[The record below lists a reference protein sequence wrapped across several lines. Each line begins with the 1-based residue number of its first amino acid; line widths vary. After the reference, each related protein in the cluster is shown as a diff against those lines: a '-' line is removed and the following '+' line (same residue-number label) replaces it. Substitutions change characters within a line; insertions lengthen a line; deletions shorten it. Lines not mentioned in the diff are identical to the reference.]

1 MVEKTVLVTGIG
13 GNVGQGIL
21 RNIIDLN
28 YNIKLIGCDIT
39 SFNPGNH
46 LCDKTFKVPYSYED
60 GYINSIN
67 NIINECNVDLIIP
80 STDYEVYYLGLNRNE
95 IKTKVVVSDSEISK
109 FLLDKYLTFELF
121 SKYDIPFAKS
131 WLPKDYYNTV
141 NSIIA
146 KPRKGRGSRGIIINP
161 EKFNHLDDSYLIQ
174 EMHEGIEITTS
185 IYINRDNKVH
195 GICSM
200 ERKLTNGTTSQIIIN
215 DKYDSIFLDIANKIA
230 NLGGI
235 KGSINVQSI
244 VDKNGHVF
252 PFEIN
257 CRISGT
263 NSIRHNLGF
272 QDVKYTLQEYLFDE
286 EPDIVDIK
294 NNKAIAVR
302 ILMDVIY
309 PEAKSFNDLNNNSVK
324 HIIF

>member
-1 MVEKTVLVTGIG
+1 MDDKTVLVTGIG

-21 RNIIDLN
+21 RNIRDLQ
-28 YNIKLIGCDIT
+28 YNIKLIGCDIS
-39 SFNPGNH
+39 SFNAGNH
-46 LCDKTFKVPYSYED
+46 LCDMTFKVPYAYED
-60 GYINSIN
+60 DYLQSIN
-67 NIINECNVDLIIP
+67 NIIKECKVDLVIP
-80 STDYEVYYLGLNRNE
+80 STDFEVFYLGLNRNE

-109 FLLDKYLTFELF
+109 FLLDKYLTFQLF

-131 WLPKDYYNTV
+131 WLPKDYDNTV

-161 EKFNHLDDSYLIQ
+161 KEVNNLDDSYLIQ

-185 IYINRDNKVH
+185 MYITRENKVH

-215 DKYDSIFLDIANKIA
+215 DKYDSIFLEVANKIA
-230 NLGGI
+230 ELGGI
-235 KGSINVQSI
+235 TGSINVQSI
-244 VDKNGHVF
+244 VDENGDVF
-252 PFEIN
+252 PFEVN

-286 EPDIVDIK
+286 KPDPVNIK

-309 PEAKSFNDLNNNSVK
+309 PEAKSFEDLNNNSVK

>member
-1 MVEKTVLVTGIG
+1 MDQKTVLVTGIG

-21 RNIIDLN
+21 RNIIDLK
-28 YNIKLIGCDIT
+28 YNIRLIGCDIT
-39 SFNPGNH
+39 SFNAGNH
-46 LCDKTFKVPYSYED
+46 LCNKTFKVPFAYED
-60 GYINSIN
+60 DYIETIN
-67 NIINECNVDLIIP
+67 NIIKECKIDLIIP
-80 STDYEVYYLGLNRNE
+80 STDYETDYLALNRDN
-95 IKTKVVVSDSEISK
+95 IQTKVAASESKISK
-109 FLLDKYLTFELF
+109 YFFDKYLTYQLF
-121 SKYDIPFAKS
+121 SKHDIPFANS
-131 WLPKDYYNTV
+131 WLPKDYDNSV
-141 NSIIA
+141 NYIIA

-161 EKFNHLDDSYLIQ
+161 DRIDTLDDTYLIQ
-174 EMHEGIEITTS
+174 ELHKGIEITTS
-185 IYINRDNKVH
+185 IYITRDNKVH

-200 ERKLTNGTTSQIIIN
+200 QRKLTNGTTSQIIIN

-286 EPDIVDIK
+286 KLDKVNIR

-309 PEAKSFNDLNNNSVK
+309 PDAKSFEDLNNNSPK

>member
-1 MVEKTVLVTGIG
+1 MDKKTVLVTGIG

-21 RNIIDLN
+21 RNIIDLK
-28 YNIKLIGCDIT
+28 YNIRLVGCDIE
-39 SFNPGNH
+39 SFSAGNH
-46 LCDKTFKVPYSYED
+46 LCDKTFKVPYAYENN
-60 GYINSIN
+60 YINNINSI
-67 NIINECNVDLIIP
+67 IKECKVDLVIP
-80 STDYEVYYLGLNRNE
+80 STDYEVYYLALNRNE
-95 IKTKVVVSDSEISK
+95 ISAQVVASDAKISEQ
-109 FLLDKYLTFELF
+109 LLDKYLTYQLF
-121 SKYDIPFAKS
+121 SKHNIPFAKS
-131 WLPKDYYNTV
+131 WLIKDYNQSV

-161 EKFNHLDDSYLIQ
+161 DRIDNLDDTYLIQ
-174 EMHEGIEITTS
+174 ELHKGIEITTS
-185 IYINRDNKVH
+185 VYINRYNKVH

-200 ERKLTNGTTSQIIIN
+200 ERKLSHGTTSQIIMN
-215 DKYDSIFLDIANKIA
+215 NKYDSIFLAIANKIA
-230 NLGGI
+230 DLDGI
-235 KGSINVQSI
+235 KGSINIQSI
-244 VDKNGHVF
+244 VDNKGRVF

-272 QDVKYTLQEYLFDE
+272 QDVKYVLQEYLFDE
-286 EPDIVDIK
+286 DPDPVNIK

-309 PEAKSFNDLNNNSVK
+309 PNAKSFEELNNNSVK